1 MSRGQRS
8 AACRATASVPAD
20 ERNSGTDA
28 SDAASTAQAPAAGS
42 STPGRRRSSQ
52 GARRQ
57 GAEPRVSRAARAR
70 APHEPARAS
79 TSSDYRRAGRLG
91 AKTSSCQD
99 RAPGLTSPVART
111 AEGPRTRHG
120 GGPEAAPVE
129 PEWVRQPLAA
139 ALSLEPAETLAA
151 FVAAIWIV
159 APVCGFRPVRADR

>member
-1 MSRGQRS
+1 MVDRDRRPVVQISVGGQ
-8 AACRATASVPAD
+8 D
-20 ERNSGTDA
+20 LIL
-28 SDAASTAQAPAAGS
+28 
-42 STPGRRRSSQ
+42 PG
-52 GARRQ
+52 
-57 GAEPRVSRAARAR
+57 P
-70 APHEPARAS
+70 
-79 TSSDYRRAGRLG
+79 
-91 AKTSSCQD
+91 
-99 RAPGLTSPVART
+99 APGLTSSVARS